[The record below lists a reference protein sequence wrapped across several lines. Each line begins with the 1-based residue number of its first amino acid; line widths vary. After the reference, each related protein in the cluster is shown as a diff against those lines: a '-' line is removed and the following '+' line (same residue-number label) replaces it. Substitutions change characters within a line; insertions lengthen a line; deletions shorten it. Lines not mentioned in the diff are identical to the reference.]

1 MHANAVPKTAQ
12 ISTRTFLL
20 IFVVATGLK
29 LLLLPAYRSTDFEVH
44 RNWLAVTGTLP
55 VSQWYLEETSEWTLD
70 YPPFFAW
77 FEFLLA
83 QGAPLFDRG
92 MLTISATPYASSATV
107 AYQRLTVI
115 GTDALLFVG
124 ARRLVL
130 AEGGGPDS
138 GAAAAFALCCLDA
151 GLLLVDHVHFQYNG
165 MMVGLLLLSV
175 AELRANPNPNPNPNP
190 DPDPDPD
197 PNPTP
202 NPTPNPSHWLLTL
215 TRWPSCAPGVQCAAA
230 FSSPYCSSSSTSSS
244 SQRLSTSSSYCAGVV
259 AVAIVVVVAVA
270 IVVVE

>member
-1 MHANAVPKTAQ
+1 MKNEPSLGNFINWIRFIKRCGPAPPAASNFVARRRGAARPMHAASAAGAPKTTAQ
-12 ISTRTFLL
+12 ISTSTFLL

-44 RNWLAVTGTLP
+44 RNWLAITGTLP

-77 FEFLLA
+77 FECLLA

-92 MLTISATPYASSATV
+92 MLTISATPYASAATV

-130 AEGGGPDS
+130 AEGGGPGG
-138 GAAAAFALCCLDA
+138 GAAAALALCCLDA
-151 GLLLVDHVHFQYNG
+151 GLLLLDHVHFQYNG
-165 MMVGLLLLSV
+165 SMAGL
-175 AELRANPNPNPNPNP
+175 
-190 DPDPDPD
+190 
-197 PNPTP
+197 
-202 NPTPNPSHWLLTL
+202 
-215 TRWPSCAPGVQCAAA
+215 
-230 FSSPYCSSSSTSSS
+230 
-244 SQRLSTSSSYCAGVV
+244 
-259 AVAIVVVVAVA
+259 
-270 IVVVE
+270 